1 MAGFRDR
8 KQTLQD
14 ILDKSLE
21 HLNDDREVDF
31 EGLSKRNRVSQS
43 LQKMDDKSSWSL
55 YDKINKCR
63 EYQKGRRFKERLSSA
78 YMGNLISLTPTLIQV
93 LGNTIPL
100 EMKKVT

>member
-55 YDKINKCR
+55 YDKVRKDKN
-63 EYQKGRRFKERLSSA
+63 LS
-78 YMGNLISLTPTLIQV
+78 L
-93 LGNTIPL
+93 
-100 EMKKVT
+100 K